1 MIGSNIIRG
10 SDVEIL
16 YTVSI
21 FKFIPLKVLADI
33 LIAKGIYSF
42 YQGVARSITRLEKQ
56 GLLRTKSYV
65 NNVKIIFLSKTGA
78 SVLSVNKGIPLENIN
93 CPDRITNVNFFAIE
107 HTIEVSKLFY
117 IFSTECEK
125 YGFKLVEFKGDA
137 YQRYEY
143 SYKEWINNDQKK
155 ITKYVVPDAF
165 VRIDVGDEKIYEFFI
180 EYDKGSEYS
189 KDIAEKYQKYYEYYS
204 LSGKYKDAN
213 KDVFPSILFITTTKK
228 RILNLIQDLP
238 KKDSSGY
245 RVFLNRDLKHVVV
258 QGVANSKGE
267 VVHDS
272 YKINKFL
279 QDENRFL
286 FIEYES
292 LLKNKFEA
300 SWLSFTQSPI
310 SLNYFLTNPFIE
322 PKSY

>member
-1 MIGSNIIRG
+1 MIGSNILKS

-33 LIAKGIYSF
+33 LIAKNIYSF

-56 GLLRTKSYV
+56 GLLRTKYYANHS
-65 NNVKIIFLSKTGA
+65 KIIFLSKTGA
-78 SVLSVNKGIPLENIN
+78 GVLSVNKGIPLENIN

-117 IFSTECEK
+117 IFSTECER
-125 YGFKLVEFKGDA
+125 YGFKLVEFQGDA
-137 YQRYEY
+137 YQRYIY
-143 SYKEWINNDQKK
+143 SFKEWINNDQKK
-155 ITKYVVPDAF
+155 ITKYVIPDAF
-165 VRIDVGDEKIYEFFI
+165 VRIDVGDEKIYEFYV

-189 KDIAEKYQKYYEYYS
+189 KDIAEKYQKYFEYYS
-204 LSGKYKDAN
+204 LSEKYKLNNDD
-213 KDVFPSILFITTTKK
+213 KFPSVLFITTTKK
-228 RILNLIQDLP
+228 RILNLIPDMP
-238 KKDSSGY
+238 KKDGNRY
-245 RVFLNRDLKHVVV
+245 ELYGNRGLRNVVF
-258 QGVANSKGE
+258 QGIENAKGDTN
-267 VVHDS
+267 HDS
-272 YKINKFL
+272 YRIHKFL
-279 QDENRFL
+279 KDENKFL

-300 SWLSFTQSPI
+300 TWLNFIQQPI
-310 SLNYFLTNPFIE
+310 SLHYFLTNPFIE

>member
-1 MIGSNIIRG
+1 MIGSNILKS

-33 LIAKGIYSF
+33 LIAKGIYGF

-56 GLLRTKSYV
+56 GLLRTKYYANHS
-65 NNVKIIFLSKTGA
+65 KIIFLSKTGA
-78 SVLSVNKGIPLENIN
+78 GVLSVNKGIPLENIN

-117 IFSTECEK
+117 IFSIECEK
-125 YGFKLVEFKGDA
+125 YGFKLVEFRGDA

-165 VRIDVGDEKIYEFFI
+165 VRIDVGDEKVHEFFV

-189 KDIAEKYQKYYEYYS
+189 KDIAEKYQKYFEYYS
-204 LSGKYKDAN
+204 LSGKYKQDD
-213 KDVFPSILFITTTKK
+213 KFPSVLFITTTKQ
-228 RILNLIQDLP
+228 RILNLISDLP
-238 KKDSSGY
+238 TKDNNGY
-245 RVFLNRDLKHVVV
+245 RLFSNSKLKNVVF
-258 QGVANSKGE
+258 QGISDSKGE
-267 VVHDS
+267 VFLDS

-279 QDENRFL
+279 IDENRFL

-300 SWLSFTQSPI
+300 TWLNFIQQPT
-310 SLNYFLTNPFIE
+310 SLHYFLTNPFVE

>member
-1 MIGSNIIRG
+1 MIGSNIIRS

-16 YTVSI
+16 HTVSI

-56 GLLRTKSYV
+56 GLLRTKSYA

-78 SVLSVNKGIPLENIN
+78 SILSVNKGIPLENIN

-125 YGFKLVEFKGDA
+125 YGFKLVKFQGDA

-143 SYKEWINNDQKK
+143 SYKEWVNNDQKK

-189 KDIAEKYQKYYEYYS
+189 KDIAEKYQKYFEYYVRS
-204 LSGKYKDAN
+204 EIYKDAN
-213 KDVFPSILFITTTKK
+213 KNVFPSILFITTTKK
-228 RILNLIQDLP
+228 RILNLISDIPRKNTDKFGLYGNRGL
-238 KKDSSGY
+238 KNV
-245 RVFLNRDLKHVVV
+245 VF
-258 QGVANSKGE
+258 QGISNAKG
-267 VVHDS
+267 DTTFDT
-272 YKINKFL
+272 YKIEKFL
-279 QDENRFL
+279 MDENKFL
-286 FIEYES
+286 FIEYEE
-292 LLKNKFEA
+292 LIKNKFEA
-300 SWLSFTQSPI
+300 TWLNFIQNPT

-322 PKSY
+322 SRSY

>member
-1 MIGSNIIRG
+1 MIGSNIIRS

-33 LIAKGIYSF
+33 LIAKDIYSF

-56 GLLRTKSYV
+56 GLLRTKSYA

-117 IFSTECEK
+117 MFSTECEK
-125 YGFKLVEFKGDA
+125 YGFKLIEFQGDA

-165 VRIDVGDEKIYEFFI
+165 VRIDVREEKVYEFFV

-189 KDIAEKYQKYYEYYS
+189 KDIAEKYQKYFEYYVRS
-204 LSGKYKDAN
+204 EKYKDAN
-213 KDVFPSILFITTTKK
+213 KDIFPSILFITTTKK
-228 RILNLIQDLP
+228 RILNLISAIP
-238 KKDSSGY
+238 KRDDGKFRLY
-245 RVFLNRDLKHVVV
+245 ENRDIKNVVF
-258 QGVANSKGE
+258 QGISNAKG
-267 VVHDS
+267 DTTFDT
-272 YKINKFL
+272 YKIDKFL
-279 QDENRFL
+279 KDENRFL

-292 LLKNKFEA
+292 LLNNKFEA
-300 SWLSFTQSPI
+300 NWLNFTQNPI
-310 SLNYFLTNPFIE
+310 SLHYFLTNSFIE
-322 PKSY
+322 PKSN